1 MELIADILLVAGA
14 LGAGLYCFVLSRR
27 LKRFTDLEK
36 GVGGAVAV
44 LSTQADELKK
54 SLGAA
59 REASDQSGEV
69 LKELTLRA
77 ESVAQRLELMMA
89 SMHDIV
95 PPEEKAVKTTDSEP
109 ATPPKET
116 SAQPEADEE
125 TTKAGSEDTSE
136 TNEKSA
142 ETEDRVEVADKPEQ
156 PEDTAEATEKPE
168 EAGSETPAATPAK
181 RPDGLMFFRH
191 DRSRGEA
198 AT

>member
-59 REASDQSGEV
+59 RKASDQSGVV
-69 LKELTLRA
+69 LKELTQRA

-89 SMHDIV
+89 SMHDVV
-95 PPEEKAVKTTDSEP
+95 PPQDKVTQPTEP
-109 ATPPKET
+109 AETQQDTITTPDDPVEST
-116 SAQPEADEE
+116 AAEPE
-125 TTKAGSEDTSE
+125 
-136 TNEKSA
+136 
-142 ETEDRVEVADKPEQ
+142 EVA
-156 PEDTAEATEKPE
+156 AATEMPTE
-168 EAGSETPAATPAK
+168 PAKDTDIPAPAK
-181 RPDGLMFFRH
+181 RPGGLMFFRH
-191 DRSRGEA
+191 DRSPGEA

>member
-54 SLGAA
+54 SLGVA

-69 LKELTLRA
+69 LKELTQRA

-95 PPEEKAVKTTDSEP
+95 PPEDKPAKPAESEP
-109 ATPPKET
+109 AKPAKET
-116 SAQPEADEE
+116 IAKPEADEE
-125 TTKAGSEDTSE
+125 TTATESEDTPESSE
-136 TNEKSA
+136 EPA
-142 ETEDRVEVADKPEQ
+142 ETEDSVEAADKSEQ
-156 PEDTAEATEKPE
+156 PENTAEATEKPVE
-168 EAGSETPAATPAK
+168 PDSETPAATPAK

-191 DRSRGEA
+191 NRSQGK
-198 AT
+198 TST